1 MESLQKYDIRKI
13 SIFLEEHDIRPSQK
27 RIMLMYYLMKYRN
40 HPTIDDMFLAL
51 HDFIPTLSKTT
62 VYNTMDMFVSHGVV
76 KGLSIDE
83 KQMRYDADISP
94 HAHFLCNSCG
104 RLFDV
109 PIKEN
114 VISLLKSMSPDD
126 MRTAEISIY
135 YKGICR
141 ECKNKY

>member
-1 MESLQKYDIRKI
+1 
-13 SIFLEEHDIRPSQK
+13 
-27 RIMLMYYLMKYRN
+27 MYYLMKYRN

-114 VISLLKSMSPDD
+114 AISLLKSMSPED
-126 MRTAEISIY
+126 MQTTEISIY